1 MKKFIFLFLISL
13 WAINQ
18 NAVSQTSNANKTM
31 LQQMERQAKIQRQ
44 QNQGGSI
51 GNRVQY
57 QNRNSYGSS
66 SSSRSYN
73 GSSSSSRSYRNDSQN
88 SALDDLLNGLING
101 SRNQQQAQT
110 QITRGLYVSQNAN
123 YVVNLKIAQT
133 ENGIC
138 VVSQEVQTYSGK
150 QWFPVNKYAYK
161 TTVEQDGELTRY
173 YNYKVYLQGTGGLS
187 AIYF

>member
-1 MKKFIFLFLISL
+1 MNKYLFLILISL

-18 NAVSQTSNANKTM
+18 NAISQTSNPNKAM
-31 LQQMERQAKIQRQ
+31 LQQMERQAQIQRQ

-57 QNRNSYGSS
+57 RNGNSYGSS
-66 SSSRSYN
+66 SSS
-73 GSSSSSRSYRNDSQN
+73 SSS
-88 SALDDLLNGLING
+88 NG

-123 YVVNLKIAQT
+123 YIVNLKIAQT
-133 ENGIC
+133 ANGIC

-161 TTVEQDGELTRY
+161 TTVKQDGELTQY
-173 YNYKVYLQGTGGLS
+173 YNYKVYLQGAGGIS
-187 AIYF
+187 TIYF

>member
-1 MKKFIFLFLISL
+1 MKKFLFLFLISL

-31 LQQMERQAKIQRQ
+31 LQQMERQAQIQRQ
-44 QNQGGSI
+44 QNRGGSI

-57 QNRNSYGSS
+57 RNRNSYGSS

-73 GSSSSSRSYRNDSQN
+73 GSSSSSRSYGNNSQN

-101 SRNQQQAQT
+101 SRNQQQVQT
-110 QITRGLYVSQNAN
+110 QITRGLYVTQKGN

-133 ENGIC
+133 ANGIY

-150 QWFPVNKYAYK
+150 QWFPVNQYAYQ
-161 TTVEQDGELTRY
+161 TTIQQDGELTQY
-173 YNYKVYLQGTGGLS
+173 FNYKVYLQGTGGLN